1 MGYHSNECKLSV
13 YDWIWDVELE
23 DIALENKDSA
33 KQDKRINRI
42 AINIKVAANKFF
54 RFKSELRIYKMIWLI
69 YILSIVFILFND
81 LTSLSYNC

>member
-1 MGYHSNECKLSV
+1 MVTLQLKSPEYWATILMNVSLVFMIEEP
-13 YDWIWDVELE
+13 DVELE

-54 RFKSELRIYKMIWLI
+54 G
-69 YILSIVFILFND
+69 LSLN
-81 LTSLSYNC
+81 